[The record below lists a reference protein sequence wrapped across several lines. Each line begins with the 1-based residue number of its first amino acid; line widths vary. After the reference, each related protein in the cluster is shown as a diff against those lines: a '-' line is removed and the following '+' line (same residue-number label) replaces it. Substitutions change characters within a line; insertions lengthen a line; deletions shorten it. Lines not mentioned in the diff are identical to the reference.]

1 MQVDPMN
8 PTLKAPGTKRL
19 KLKNDELLSNFAF
32 KFNLRRYMSTKLKRI
47 ILKAAYYVVLAIVKA
62 VLAVP
67 RVLLKI
73 ANAVLLVV
81 EIALKVARF
90 ALNAAMCVVLA
101 FVGAWDKIL
110 DKVGSGG
117 YFHEPG
123 PSQVSIPLQD
133 PSVKSAIHAT
143 KSAQIRPNPLQCC
156 QTPPVSE

>member
-1 MQVDPMN
+1 VP
-8 PTLKAPGTKRL
+8 LKGI
-19 KLKNDELLSNFAF
+19 ELPQGCSQLIAHYKKKAETWKGECCGFW
-32 KFNLRRYMSTKLKRI
+32 TKLKRI

-90 ALNAAMCVVLA
+90 ALNAALCIVLA

-110 DKVGSGG
+110 DKVGAGG
-117 YFHEPG
+117 YFHRTLTWTPQ
-123 PSQVSIPLQD
+123 SFNSTA
-133 PSVKSAIHAT
+133 KSLG
-143 KSAQIRPNPLQCC
+143 KNPQKWL
-156 QTPPVSE
+156 